1 MQVDKK
7 KVAQAFRD
15 AFAESGDSIAQVIE
29 FHLKNAYGID
39 PEDILE
45 EPEKVSKA
53 ISDIYGAYAGQVE
66 SRLCFYLSEY
76 LNLGYDGNSLKK
88 LVKYIERKQTFES
101 VK

>member
-1 MQVDKK
+1 MQLDKK

-15 AFAESGDSIAQVIE
+15 AFSENGEAVAQVIE

-53 ISDIYGAYAGQVE
+53 IADIYGVYAVQVE
-66 SRLCFYLSEY
+66 SKLCFYLSEY

-88 LVKYIERKQTFES
+88 LVKYIERKEQFER

>member
-1 MQVDKK
+1 MQLDKK

-15 AFAESGDSIAQVIE
+15 AFSENGEAVALVIE

-53 ISDIYGAYAGQVE
+53 IAEIYGVYAGQME

-88 LVKYIERKQTFES
+88 LVKYIERKQAFES

>member
-1 MQVDKK
+1 MQIDKR

-15 AFAESGDSIAQVIE
+15 AFAEEGETVAQVIE

-53 ISDIYGAYAGQVE
+53 IADIYGAHAGQVE

-88 LVKYIERKQTFES
+88 LVKYIERKEQFER

>member
-1 MQVDKK
+1 MQLDKK

-15 AFAESGDSIAQVIE
+15 AFAEEGETVAQVIE

-53 ISDIYGAYAGQVE
+53 IADIYGVYASQVE

-88 LVKYIERKQTFES
+88 LVKYIQRKQTLEN

>member
-1 MQVDKK
+1 MQIDKR
-7 KVAQAFRD
+7 KVAQAFHD
-15 AFAESGDSIAQVIE
+15 AFAEEGESIAQVIE

-53 ISDIYGAYAGQVE
+53 IAEIYGEYAEQVE

-76 LNLGYDGNSLKK
+76 LNLGYEGNSLKK
-88 LVKYIERKQTFES
+88 LAKYVDRKENTLFE
-101 VK
+101 V